1 MPRKK
6 TNVGGRP
13 TVMTEKVI
21 KKLEEG
27 FLYDLN
33 VSQACIYAGIE
44 PRTYRN
50 YINKNP
56 EMKERF
62 EALRENVKMK
72 AKINIAKNVKKGD
85 VDISKWLLEHR
96 APDEYSKKINASIG
110 EGIKIELSKDIGG
123 LGE

>member
-1 MPRKK
+1 MPRKS
-6 TNVGGRP
+6 NAGRN
-13 TVMTEKVI
+13 TVITDKVI

-27 FLYDLN
+27 FLNDFN
-33 VSQACIYAGIE
+33 IEEACLFSGIS
-44 PRTYRN
+44 RQTFYN

-62 EALRENVKMK
+62 EALRENVKLK
-72 AKINIAKNVKKGD
+72 AKINIAKNIKKGD

-96 APDEYSKKINASIG
+96 APEEYSKKINASID

>member
-6 TNVGGRP
+6 TNVGGRN

-33 VSQACIYAGIE
+33 VSQACIYAGID
-44 PRTYRN
+44 RKTYSN
-50 YINKNP
+50 YCRKNP

-62 EALRENVKMK
+62 EALRENVKLK
-72 AKINIAKNVKKGD
+72 AKINIAKNIKKGD

-96 APDEYSKKINASIG
+96 APDEYSKKINASID
-110 EGIKIELSKDIGG
+110 EGIKIEFSKDIGG